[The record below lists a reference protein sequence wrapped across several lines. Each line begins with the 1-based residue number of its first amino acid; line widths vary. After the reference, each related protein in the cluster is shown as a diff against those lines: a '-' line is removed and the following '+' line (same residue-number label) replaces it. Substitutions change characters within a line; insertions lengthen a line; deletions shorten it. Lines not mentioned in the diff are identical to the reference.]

1 MTGILANYAIVN
13 EDGTMTQWFR
23 DYMNRVDRSLA
34 IEGEGDP
41 EGVIAAPQFS
51 LYIDRNGA
59 SGAIEYRKM
68 LPEIGGDRTQ
78 GWEAV

>member
-13 EDGTMTQWFR
+13 ADGTMTQWFR
-23 DYMNRVDRSLA
+23 DYMNKVDRYLP
-34 IEGEGDP
+34 IVGDGSP
-41 EGVIAAPQFS
+41 EGVIAAPQYS
-51 LYIDRNGA
+51 LYIDYNGG
-59 SGAIEYRKM
+59 SGAMEYRKI